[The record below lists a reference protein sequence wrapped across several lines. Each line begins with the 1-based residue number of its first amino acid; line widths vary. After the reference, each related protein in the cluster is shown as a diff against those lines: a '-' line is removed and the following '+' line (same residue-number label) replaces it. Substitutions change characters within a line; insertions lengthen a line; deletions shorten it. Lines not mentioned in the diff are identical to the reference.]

1 MNDME
6 ESIKKFFKG
15 DVDTS
20 DETLTKYSHDASI
33 FEVRPQI
40 VVYPKDSSDISQLV
54 KWVNEQNTARQD
66 LVNKLSITVRAA
78 GTCMSGGAIGES
90 IIMDTTRY
98 MNKISN
104 IKKVRAFNMQ
114 PKYPNA
120 HMVEITGEAIV
131 EPGCFYRGFEEET
144 LYELLLFEFIMGLV
158 WGLGLFLKGCWM
170 TTPEITDMVL
180 LFSVKRPELLL
191 GHFC

>member
-66 LVNKLSITVRAA
+66 LVNK
-78 GTCMSGGAIGES
+78 
-90 IIMDTTRY
+90 
-98 MNKISN
+98 ISN

-131 EPGCFYRGFEEET
+131 EPGCFYRDFE
-144 LYELLLFEFIMGLV
+144 
-158 WGLGLFLKGCWM
+158 
-170 TTPEITDMVL
+170 
-180 LFSVKRPELLL
+180 
-191 GHFC
+191 